1 MARVRAGVLH
11 PTNVDWRAEN
21 REPVNVAPDAG
32 SETRSE
38 VRETLGASSV
48 GTAVSQPLAGTPAR
62 KETIV
67 GMPQAEASETPV
79 AAPVPA
85 GRVAKETIV
94 GMTGVGGGNHQPER
108 HSASPVRDNRTVVAN
123 LETEGGVHREYAKS
137 VSQALINLGIDE
149 LTAYWIGGGKP
160 VPSDRRDPI
169 VALLKKGNVDPG
181 TISNFEK
188 TGCISTVP
196 TIVPPKL
203 RVRSGT
209 KEINASPVVAPL
221 AGPQVDAAEPV
232 EIDDAYA
239 QDPGYRAALGSVDR
253 DRDTDPL
260 IKAGQWKTR
269 ALIAGIVLAGLGAL
283 GYGVTKISDNLTH
296 SVSGPRR

>member
-1 MARVRAGVLH
+1 MARSPRRTALGWGANDLNPEVK
-11 PTNVDWRAEN
+11 
-21 REPVNVAPDAG
+21 EPVDVPA
-32 SETRSE
+32 TRSA
-38 VRETLGASSV
+38 VREIAAASPNPAMPDTKV
-48 GTAVSQPLAGTPAR
+48 VTPAKALVVPSAHPR
-62 KETIV
+62 SNTML
-67 GMPQAEASETPV
+67 GMGGDDHVTQGV
-79 AAPVPA
+79 AV
-85 GRVAKETIV
+85 
-94 GMTGVGGGNHQPER
+94 
-108 HSASPVRDNRTVVAN
+108 SPVREKPTIVAN
-123 LETEGGVHREYAKS
+123 WETEDGVHREFAKS
-137 VSQALINLGIDE
+137 ISQALINLGIDE